1 MNTVRIPFMS
11 LVPGEDAAAVRA
23 AIERVIER
31 GWFVLG
37 PEVEAFE
44 REFADASGAAHA
56 VGVGNGTDAIAL
68 ILRALGIGPGD
79 EVVTTPLS
87 AAYSALA
94 ILMTGARPVFA
105 DIDPRRLTIDPDRL
119 EEAVGPRT
127 RAILPVH
134 LYGQAADMT
143 AIAAVASR
151 HGIPVVED
159 CCQAHLATA
168 AGRPVGTVGIAGAFS
183 FYPTKN
189 LGALGDGGAIV
200 TNDAGLSATL
210 RRLRNGGQTDRYHH
224 QEPGVNSRL
233 DEMQAAILRERLAR
247 LGGWTARRRALA
259 ARYRGRLGAR
269 SVEPVPEIDPGHV
282 YHLFVVRVRR
292 DDEARQPGDAGRRAL
307 QAHLASRGIETL
319 IHYPMPI
326 PKQPAFAAG
335 PPAGCPVASQV
346 CHEILSL
353 PLHTAMH
360 DGDVD
365 AIADAVNA
373 FDS

>member
-1 MNTVRIPFMS
+1 MSAVRIPFMS
-11 LVPGEDAAAVRA
+11 LVPGEDAAAVRG

-44 REFADASGAAHA
+44 REFADASSAAHA

-68 ILRALGIGPGD
+68 ILRA
-79 EVVTTPLS
+79 
-87 AAYSALA
+87 
-94 ILMTGARPVFA
+94 LMTGARPVFA
-105 DIDPRRLTIDPDRL
+105 DIDPRRLTIDPDRI

-168 AGRPVGTVGIAGAFS
+168 AGRPVGTIGIAGAFS

-189 LGALGDGGAIV
+189 LGALGDGGAVV

-247 LGGWTARRRALA
+247 LGGWNARRRALA
-259 ARYRGRLGAR
+259 ARYRRRLRGR
-269 SVEPVPEIDPGHV
+269 SVDPVPEIDPGHV

-292 DDEARQPGDAGRRAL
+292 DADAGQPGDAARRAL
-307 QAHLASRGIETL
+307 QAHLAARGIETL
-319 IHYPMPI
+319 IHYPLPI

-335 PPAGCPVASQV
+335 QPAGCPVASQV
-346 CHEILSL
+346 CHEVLSL
-353 PLHTAMH
+353 PLHPAMH
-360 DGDVD
+360 DDDVA

>member
-1 MNTVRIPFMS
+1 
-11 LVPGEDAAAVRA
+11 
-23 AIERVIER
+23 
-31 GWFVLG
+31 
-37 PEVEAFE
+37 
-44 REFADASGAAHA
+44 
-56 VGVGNGTDAIAL
+56 
-68 ILRALGIGPGD
+68 
-79 EVVTTPLS
+79 
-87 AAYSALA
+87 
-94 ILMTGARPVFA
+94 
-105 DIDPRRLTIDPDRL
+105 
-119 EEAVGPRT
+119 
-127 RAILPVH
+127 VH

-168 AGRPVGTVGIAGAFS
+168 AGRPVGTIGIAGAFS

-189 LGALGDGGAIV
+189 LGALGDGGAVV

-259 ARYRGRLGAR
+259 TRYRRRLRGG
-269 SVEPVPEIDPGHV
+269 SVDPVPEIDPGHV
-282 YHLFVVRVRR
+282 YHLFVVRVGR

-307 QAHLASRGIETL
+307 QGHLASRGIETL
-319 IHYPMPI
+319 IHYPLPI
-326 PKQPAFAAG
+326 PTQPAFASG
-335 PPAGCPVASQV
+335 QPAGCPIASQV

-353 PLHTAMH
+353 PLHPAMH
-360 DGDVD
+360 DDDVD